1 MAISISFHLLAAII
15 WVGGMFFAIMF
26 LRPAAASQL
35 QPQQRFP
42 LWESVLSRFFRWV
55 WVAVVTILLTGLA
68 MIFTLGGMGNV
79 GLHVHLM
86 LLLGILMMLLFLHVY
101 FNPFKKLKWA
111 VAEHDWITAA
121 NELGK
126 IRKYVQFN
134 LIIGLIV
141 ATLGVAGRYF

>member
-1 MAISISFHLLAAII
+1 MAISISIHLLAAII

-26 LRPAAASQL
+26 LRPVAANQL

-55 WVAVVTILLTGLA
+55 WIAVVTILLTGLA
-68 MIFTLGGMGNV
+68 MIFTLGGMGAV
-79 GLHVHLM
+79 GLHIHLM
-86 LLLGILMMLLFLHVY
+86 LLLGIFMMLLFLHVY

-111 VAEHDWITAA
+111 VAEHDWIAAA

-126 IRKYVQFN
+126 VRKYVQLN
-134 LIIGLIV
+134 LIIGIIV
-141 ATLGVAGRYF
+141 AVLGVAGRYF